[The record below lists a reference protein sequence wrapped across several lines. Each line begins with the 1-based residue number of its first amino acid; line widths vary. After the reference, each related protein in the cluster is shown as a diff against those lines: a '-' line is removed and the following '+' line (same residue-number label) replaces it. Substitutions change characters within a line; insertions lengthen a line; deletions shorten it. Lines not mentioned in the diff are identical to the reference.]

1 MRLVLVGETAA
12 EVIGGRGTGHVLAV
26 FRSAVYLS
34 LPRGLLVLVDAHS
47 EPGPLHAHVDVDVDV
62 EVDAEVD
69 VDALSR
75 FAVGDPVR
83 AERGDLWIAGVNIG
97 GAANIWRAPPL
108 PAPADLA
115 RAATTLRGVL
125 DHVPDLDLTGGA
137 GPATGDR
144 LSATLHGRGL
154 EAAAAGLVGRG
165 AGLTP
170 AGDDVLA
177 GLLLVAS
184 SAARPSEQV
193 RLVRIAREAATHKVS
208 RAYLAS
214 AARGRSLAAVHDLID
229 AGVAGETGR
238 ARAARARLARI
249 GHSSGLDLA
258 YGVLV
263 GSSNFAT
270 APWFDRKGW

>member
-12 EVIGGRGTGHVLAV
+12 EIIGGRGEGHVLAV
-26 FRSAVYLS
+26 FRSAVYLC
-34 LPRGLLVLVDAHS
+34 LPRGLLVLVDGLS
-47 EPGPLHAHVDVDVDV
+47 EPGPLHAHVDA
-62 EVDAEVD
+62 DA
-69 VDALSR
+69 DALSR

-83 AERGDLWIAGVNIG
+83 AACGDLWIAGVDIG
-97 GAANIWRAPPL
+97 GAADIWRAPPL
-108 PAPADLA
+108 PPPADLA
-115 RAATTLRGVL
+115 TAATTLRGVV
-125 DHVPDLDLTGGA
+125 DHAPDLDLAGGA
-137 GPATGDR
+137 GPATGDL

-177 GLLLVAS
+177 GLLLVAR
-184 SAARPSEQV
+184 SAAGPPEQA
-193 RLVRIAREAATHKVS
+193 RLVRIARGAATHEVS

-214 AARGRSLAAVHDLID
+214 AARGRSLAAVHELID
-229 AGVAGETGR
+229 AGAAGEAGR